1 MRFAELE
8 AVTVDGYG
16 TLLQLIDPVPVLR
29 RALASRG
36 VDRSDAEI
44 GRAFRAEVSY
54 YRPHALEGRDA
65 ATLAALRRDCV
76 EVFLAALDEPLA
88 PEEFVDD
95 FIAALVFEPVPG
107 APEAIA
113 AARPHELGRRRASS
127 FGASSRPIASSST
140 KTTP

>member
-36 VDRSDAEI
+36 VDRSEAEI
-44 GRAFRAEVSY
+44 GRAFRVEVSY

-76 EVFLAALDEPLA
+76 EVFLAALDEQGARAAGLAFAPAPLA
-88 PEEFVDD
+88 T
-95 FIAALVFEPVPG
+95 AFEG
-107 APEAIA
+107 WA
-113 AARPHELGRRRASS
+113 
-127 FGASSRPIASSST
+127 
-140 KTTP
+140 